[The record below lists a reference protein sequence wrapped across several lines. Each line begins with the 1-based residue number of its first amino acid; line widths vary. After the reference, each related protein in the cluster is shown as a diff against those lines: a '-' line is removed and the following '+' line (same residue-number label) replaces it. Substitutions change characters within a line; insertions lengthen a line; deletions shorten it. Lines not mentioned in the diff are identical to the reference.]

1 MKNFWNLDLKC
12 KRRQLTGP
20 VILSGLSRHGT
31 LGTRLR
37 LDTSGSGNSG
47 DENADGWVELWVVN
61 LPKKRWS
68 AVILNKYEV
77 KMAILPVWLIFLVC
91 YLSFVVIFM
100 VIPASLGFSF
110 GIRNLYLAT
119 LYKVFEVS
127 FRKLFNWNV
136 NVSFV
141 NSQMIFA
148 LAILCM

>member
-1 MKNFWNLDLKC
+1 M
-12 KRRQLTGP
+12 
-20 VILSGLSRHGT
+20 
-31 LGTRLR
+31 
-37 LDTSGSGNSG
+37 GSKL
-47 DENADGWVELWVVN
+47 A
-61 LPKKRWS
+61 KKRWS

-127 FRKLFNWNV
+127 FRKLFN
-136 NVSFV
+136 
-141 NSQMIFA
+141 
-148 LAILCM
+148 